1 MNERRMAMLC
11 LAAVI
16 VIIVFHCLPVCF
28 LTIKPKTL
36 PYIVAVP
43 ADQASLGATVAP
55 VFSRCRY
62 FVICDIRNNTV
73 KYVPN
78 KYANGTHEVGLHV
91 THLLL
96 DQKVGVVIAANI
108 GPEPYE
114 HLGARGVK
122 IYCGMGKTILDAVR
136 GLQVDALQRLI

>member
-1 MNERRMAMLC
+1 MNDRRTALFC
-11 LAAVI
+11 LAAAIILI
-16 VIIVFHCLPVCF
+16 VVHSMPVCF
-28 LTIKPKTL
+28 LRIMPKTQ

-43 ADQASLGATVAP
+43 ADQASLGAAVAP
-55 VFSRCRY
+55 MFSRCRY
-62 FVICDIRNNTV
+62 FVVCDLQNNTV

-96 DQKVGVVIAANI
+96 DQKAGVVIAANI

-114 HLGARGVK
+114 HLGSRGVK
-122 IYCGMGKTILDAVR
+122 IYCGAGKTVLDAVR
-136 GLQVDALQRLI
+136 GFQANALQRLI